1 MAIKGLYPFAE
12 KWSRHGAVWIYSD
25 PHFGDSDQKYMDI
38 NWPSDEE
45 QIKRINSKVGKKDT
59 LIILGDCGD
68 PAMCAQLRGYKVLVM
83 GNHDAGRTN
92 YERHKTHQY
101 YPIRTW
107 AKDEALFHFKFHH
120 PFLYN
125 ITIEV
130 EVDNVCGDDQWY
142 VTGDNRLFDE
152 IYEGPLMISEKLILS
167 HEPLDI
173 DWAFNIHGHNHNPQ
187 GKSDNHHLNVC
198 SNVIN
203 YTPVNF
209 NQLVKNGLTSKV
221 LTIHRETIAVA
232 TKNKK
237 KRELKNNGM
246 VLL

>member
-68 PAMCAQLRGYKVLVM
+68 PAMCAQLRGYKVLIM

-92 YERHKTHQY
+92 YERRKTHRY
-101 YPIRTW
+101 YPVRTW
-107 AKDEALFHFKFHH
+107 QKDEALLDFKTHH
-120 PFLYN
+120 PNLYN
-125 ITIEV
+125 ITIEI
-130 EVDNVCGDDQWY
+130 EIDNVAGDDQWY
-142 VTGDNRLFDE
+142 ITGNNRLFDE
-152 IYEGPLMISEKLILS
+152 IYEGPLTISEKLILS

-173 DWAFNIHGHNHNPQ
+173 DWAFNVHGHQHNPHA
-187 GKSDNHHLNVC
+187 KSDNHHLNVC

-203 YTPVNF
+203 YSPVNF
-209 NQLVKNGLTSKV
+209 NQLIKNGLTSKV
-221 LTIHRETIAVA
+221 LTVHRETIATA
-232 TKNKK
+232 TKNKR
-237 KRELKNNGM
+237 KRGLK
-246 VLL
+246 